1 MTDKSKPDSGT
12 QPGHPGAALEF
23 RGVSFSYGKLPVL
36 RNISF
41 HVHEKTVTA
50 LTGKNGA
57 GKTTILK
64 LILGLEKPAAGEI
77 TLFGKPAGQQRHR
90 IGYVPQQANF
100 DPAFPVPVRE
110 VVRMG
115 RVRPFSRKFTQED
128 FAAVQDALRQTE
140 TESLAGRPYSAL
152 SGGQRRRVLVARALA
167 SGPEMLIL
175 DEPTANMDEDSEN
188 RLSSVLASLKGKT
201 TILLVTHDSDFV
213 SALTDEVLCIGHG
226 ETGAADSVVR
236 HRTEPA
242 GNARLVHHETRLPD
256 CHCAGH

>member
-1 MTDKSKPDSGT
+1 MADRSKTDSGAQT
-12 QPGHPGAALEF
+12 GHPGAVLEF

-100 DPAFPVPVRE
+100 DPAFPVPVQE

-128 FAAVQDALRQTE
+128 FADKFCVDVRTIRRWVNGGMYDLRQIQQIADFFE
-140 TESLAGRPYSAL
+140 IDVFAIL
-152 SGGQRRRVLVARALA
+152 S
-167 SGPEMLIL
+167 
-175 DEPTANMDEDSEN
+175 
-188 RLSSVLASLKGKT
+188 
-201 TILLVTHDSDFV
+201 
-213 SALTDEVLCIGHG
+213 
-226 ETGAADSVVR
+226 
-236 HRTEPA
+236 
-242 GNARLVHHETRLPD
+242 
-256 CHCAGH
+256 